1 MSELSD
7 HNLSELAAAVV
18 PIVERAGEAV
28 MAVYERGKHGNE
40 NVGMQTKS
48 DNSPVTEADL
58 AANRILVAGLSALTA
73 DIAVV
78 SEEEQSSH
86 IKRRPNGLFWLLDP
100 VDGTREFL
108 SRTDEF
114 TVNVA
119 LIADSVAVLG
129 IVQAPALKQMYWG
142 GRGVAAQRADSTGT
156 QSIRT
161 APYPVRDA
169 QGQFETPLRIMASR
183 SHMNSATQAH
193 IAAMQPHTIVGVG
206 SSLKFC
212 RIAEGAADYYPRL
225 GPTSEWD
232 TAAAQAVIEAAGGQV
247 LTLSGEPLRYG
258 KDDVLNPHFEVTAA
272 PPA

>member
-1 MSELSD
+1 MSELSNL
-7 HNLSELAAAVV
+7 NLSELAASVV
-18 PIVERAGEAV
+18 PIVERAGKAV
-28 MAVYERGKHGNE
+28 MQVYERGEQGNQHI
-40 NVGMQTKS
+40 GMQTKS
-48 DNSPVTEADL
+48 DDSPVTAADL
-58 AANRILVAGLSALTA
+58 EANRILVEGLTALTP

-78 SEEEQSSH
+78 SEEEQDSH
-86 IKRRPNGLFWLLDP
+86 ERRQPTGLFWLLDP

-108 SRTDEF
+108 LRTDEF

-119 LIADSVAVLG
+119 LIADSIAVLG
-129 IVQAPALKQMYWG
+129 VVQAPALDQMYWG
-142 GRGVAAQRADSTGT
+142 GQGVAAQRSDRTGT
-156 QSIRT
+156 HPIRT
-161 APYPVRDA
+161 APFPARDS

-183 SHMNSATQAH
+183 NHMNAATKAH
-193 IAAMQPHTIVGVG
+193 IAAMQPHTVVGVG

-258 KDDVLNPHFEVTAA
+258 KTDVLNPYFEVTAA
-272 PPA
+272 SA